1 MGPYFFSGL
10 LYIAVE
16 TLSWA
21 RDINLK
27 LLASMVA
34 EISKD
39 PKYLDAPLA
48 QTHAN
53 FGAKSCFGKLLP

>member
-1 MGPYFFSGL
+1 MLIYSFITYL
-10 LYIAVE
+10 LALYYVQ
-16 TLSWA
+16 T
-21 RDINLK
+21 INLLK

-34 EISKD
+34 EISRN